1 MIPFKRIL
9 LCYDGTPEGRRAL
22 RSGASLAHQ
31 LGAETHLLSVVDS
44 SWWSSGYDVLSSM
57 AFEID
62 EEAARNV
69 LSDGIERLSA
79 CGVNATGHFC
89 VGDPVDRIATMA
101 DKLHADLIV
110 IGHHHLGPFARWWT
124 GERHAQLLD
133 RVGCGILFE
142 VAPDSAA

>member
-22 RSGASLAHQ
+22 RSGAALAQQ
-31 LGAETHLLSVVDS
+31 LDAETHLLSVIDF
-44 SWWSSGYDVLSSM
+44 SWWASGYDVLSSM
-57 AFEID
+57 AFDID
-62 EEAARNV
+62 EQAAREV
-69 LSDGIERLSA
+69 LNDGIERLSA
-79 CGVNATGHFC
+79 CGINATGHFC
-89 VGDPVDRIATMA
+89 VGDRVDRIATMA
-101 DKLHADLIV
+101 ERLGADLIV

-142 VAPDSAA
+142 VSADNVR